1 MDEDEFEAFYG
12 ETRQALR
19 SYLVRLAGAFA
30 ADDILQDAYIRFF
43 NQPPAGREE
52 RAMKSYLFTIA
63 TRLAYDRGRRAG
75 REASRREDEASR
87 PSAGESAVATEDPD
101 LRRDVGRALDTLS
114 TQERSLVWLA
124 HVEQYGHR
132 EIAGILGLGEK
143 SVRVLLFRARRRLVE
158 TLDRMGLRPSDREEG
173 GR

>member
-12 ETRQALR
+12 ATRQALR

-30 ADDILQDAYIRFF
+30 ADDILQDAFIRFF
-43 NQPPAGREE
+43 NRPPASREE

-75 REASRREDEASR
+75 RETARREEEASNA
-87 PSAGESAVATEDPD
+87 SASDSAVAADDPD
-101 LRRDVGRALDTLS
+101 LRRDVGRALDALS
-114 TQERSLVWLA
+114 SRERSLVWLA

-158 TLDRMGLRPSDREEG
+158 MLDRMGLRPSERG
-173 GR
+173 Q

>member
-12 ETRQALR
+12 ATRQSLR
-19 SYLVRLAGAFA
+19 SYLVRLTGALA
-30 ADDILQDAYIRFF
+30 ADDVLQDAYIRFI
-43 NQPPAGREE
+43 NHPPANREE

-63 TRLAYDRGRRAG
+63 TRVAYDRGRRAG
-75 REASRREDEASR
+75 RETAPDR
-87 PSAGESAVATEDPD
+87 PAATPAAVADDLD
-101 LRRDVGRALDTLS
+101 LRRDVGRALDALS
-114 TQERSLVWLA
+114 AQERSLVWLA
-124 HVEQYGHR
+124 HVEEYGHR

-158 TLDRMGLRPSDREEG
+158 TLDRMGLGPSGRGPVEG

>member
-19 SYLVRLAGAFA
+19 SYLVRLTGALG
-30 ADDILQDAYIRFF
+30 ADDVLQDAYIRFF
-43 NQPPAGREE
+43 NHPPVNREE

-63 TRLAYDRGRRAG
+63 TRVAYDRGRRVG
-75 REASRREDEASR
+75 RESAPDR
-87 PSAGESAVATEDPD
+87 PATTQARVADDLD
-101 LRRDVGRALDTLS
+101 LRRDVGRALDALTA
-114 TQERSLVWLA
+114 QERSLVWLA
-124 HVEQYGHR
+124 HVDEYGHR

-158 TLDRMGLRPSDREEG
+158 TLERMGLGPSVRGPAEG